1 MKTLQTLFLCAALTA
16 FPIGH
21 AAPRLPPQATVQNI
35 RLDLRQATISEV
47 IRLLA
52 EISHTN
58 IVATEAAAK
67 IKVTVF
73 LRDVSVRGA
82 LEAIAKSAG
91 LWYRY
96 DEDDRVF
103 RVMTAEEYQKDIVV
117 FAHEET
123 RIVTLRNANVVAAAN
138 AVSALF
144 GARVEISEPAADKQ
158 VFSVSGMAVTQS
170 TAGSGGPTGAT
181 NAVQSASQTQ
191 GIGTQNQNAASGN
204 ALGSGGLSPGQIS
217 SLLKKLADGDD
228 PTLAN
233 LAVAPPPIRVTYNLQ
248 HNMLIVRSSDVQ
260 ALDEVQRLVVEMDR
274 PLKQVLLEMKVLEVT
289 LGDDMRSAF
298 DFSITSG
305 TTAVTDSSGNTTLV
319 PKVSLGS
326 GNFPTEGGT
335 LVFSYLDQRISARL
349 QALASENRVRT
360 LSTPILL
367 TSNLQ
372 PAELFIGEERVL
384 VTNVTS
390 NTVTNNNQ
398 AVTTFTSVT
407 EKRNIGNTL
416 AILPRINA
424 DRTVSL
430 SIMQDAS
437 RLLPKSATIPVGSD
451 GAIQEFPIDTV
462 NTSNLKVDIV
472 AKDRLTVAVGG
483 MIQEEASNSE
493 TKVPLLGDLPGVGF
507 FFKRSEKT
515 NTKKQLVLIITPYII
530 DSPEEGEQ
538 RSRERVQAHAHSDG
552 PGIDRYLDAGP
563 APGSPAC
570 SEHID
575 TPCPP
580 SPASASKTA
589 PPAVVIR
596 SGAPPPAPAD
606 ANAGARQPAVAS
618 GEDPLAALARAAA
631 ARLKQDGV
639 PVNDGL
645 TPVKLVSTDTFY
657 LDAGRRLA
665 AEPLASWR
673 AGAHWVTALKLSNR
687 SAAAI
692 ALDTQSFPGNWLAAA
707 LGRTQLSGHGQPASQ
722 SMAYLMSDRPF
733 EAALA
738 HQPETRP

>member
-1 MKTLQTLFLCAALTA
+1 MKTLASLFLCAALA
-16 FPIGH
+16 ASPSGQ
-21 AAPRLPPQATVQNI
+21 AAPVLPPQAVEQNI
-35 RLDLRQATISEV
+35 RLDLRQATVSEV

-52 EISHTN
+52 EISHAN

-82 LEAIAKSAG
+82 LDAIAKSAG

-138 AVSALF
+138 AVAALF
-144 GARVEISEPAADKQ
+144 GARVEISAPVADKP

-170 TAGSGGPTGAT
+170 G
-181 NAVQSASQTQ
+181 
-191 GIGTQNQNAASGN
+191 AASGGTGG
-204 ALGSGGLSPGQIS
+204 AAQSGGQAQSAGGAGQAQASGGLSPGQIS
-217 SLLKKLADGDD
+217 ELLKKLADGDD

-233 LAVAPPPIRVTYNLQ
+233 LVVAPPPIRLTYNLQ
-248 HNMLIVRSSDVQ
+248 HNMLIVRSADAQ
-260 ALDEVQRLVVEMDR
+260 ALDEVQRLVTEMDR

-289 LGDDMRSAF
+289 LGDGMRSAF

-305 TTAVTDSSGNTTLV
+305 TTAVTDSNGATTLV
-319 PKVSLGS
+319 PKISLGT

-390 NTVTNNNQ
+390 DTVTNNNQ
-398 AVTTFTSVT
+398 TVTTFTSVT

-430 SIMQDAS
+430 SIVQDAS

-483 MIQEEASNSE
+483 MIQEEVSNAE
-493 TKVPLLGDLPGVGF
+493 TKVPLLGDLPGLGF
-507 FFKRSEKT
+507 FFKRSEKAH
-515 NTKKQLVLIITPYII
+515 TKKQLVLVITPYII

-570 SEHID
+570 ADRVD

-580 SPASASKTA
+580 GPASMINTA
-589 PPAVVIR
+589 PPVVVIR
-596 SGAPPPAPAD
+596 AGVTPPAPGD
-606 ANAGARQPAVAS
+606 T
-618 GEDPLAALARAAA
+618 RAAA
-631 ARLKQDGV
+631 ATADSVTTYAALTRHAFLALADPQAAHRLNPHIQPLPAPAARALFRDPGLSIR
-639 PVNDGL
+639 PV
-645 TPVKLVSTDTFY
+645 
-657 LDAGRRLA
+657 A
-665 AEPLASWR
+665 AWR
-673 AGAHWVTALKLSNR
+673 QGELYATALMVSNPAPAR
-687 SAAAI
+687 RP
-692 ALDTQSFPGNWLAAA
+692 LDSTRLNGRWLAATA
-707 LGRTQLSGHGQPASQ
+707 ERDLL
-722 SMAYLMSDRPF
+722 
-733 EAALA
+733 EAAGGSGASAHLVLISAQPFGAVLA
-738 HQPETRP
+738 ETAP